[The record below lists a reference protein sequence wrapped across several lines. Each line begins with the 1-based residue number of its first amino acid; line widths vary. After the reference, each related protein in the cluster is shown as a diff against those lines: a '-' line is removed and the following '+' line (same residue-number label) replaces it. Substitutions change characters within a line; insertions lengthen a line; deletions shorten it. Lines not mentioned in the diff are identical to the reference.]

1 MIAGWLDRLSVAD
14 MVLIAVL
21 LAVNLYLW
29 VNLVAEVREWR
40 RRLTANR
47 SPKAGPRPPVR
58 DPVPLLVTALGTG
71 LTSVWMLVVLLP
83 LF

>member
-1 MIAGWLDRLSVAD
+1 MAGWMDRLTVAD
-14 MVLIAVL
+14 VVLIAVL

-29 VNLVAEVREWR
+29 VNLVAEVIEWR

-47 SPKAGPRPPVR
+47 SPKPGPRPPAR